1 MTKFVKCGDTIDFTP
16 STAIAVGTIKKVAGL
31 LCLATWAIPANQP
44 GTMKVLQ
51 RGEVINVE
59 TAVAIGETAAGVAVY
74 VDSDGAVTKTAGS
87 NTLLGYTAAAVG
99 STDKTFDVICS

>member
-1 MTKFVKCGDTIDFTP
+1 MTMFVKCGDTIDITP

-31 LCLATWAIPANQP
+31 LCLATWDIPANQP

>member
-1 MTKFVKCGDTIDFTP
+1 MTKFVKCGDTLDITP
-16 STAIAVGTIKKVAGL
+16 EAEIAVGTIKKVAGL
-31 LCLATWAIPANQP
+31 LCLATWTIPANQP

-59 TAVAIGETAAGVAVY
+59 TAVAIGTTAAGVAVY

-99 STDKTFDVICS
+99 STDLSFEVVCA

>member
-1 MTKFVKCGDTIDFTP
+1 MTKFVKFGDTIDITP
-16 STAIAVGTIKKVAGL
+16 EEKIDVGTIKKVAGL
-31 LCLATWAIPANQP
+31 LCLATWTLEAGKP

-59 TAVAIGETAAGVAVY
+59 TAVAIGTTAAGVAVY
-74 VDSDGAVTKTAGS
+74 VDSTGAVTKTADS

>member
-1 MTKFVKCGDTIDFTP
+1 MTMFVKSGDTLDITP
-16 STAIAVGTIKKVAGL
+16 EAEIAVGTIKKVAGL
-31 LCLATWAIPANQP
+31 LCLATWTLEAGKP

-59 TAVAIGETAAGVAVY
+59 TAVAIGETDAGVAVY
-74 VDSDGAVTKTAGS
+74 VDSAGAVTKTAGS

-99 STDKTFDVICS
+99 STDLSFEVVCA

>member
-1 MTKFVKCGDTIDFTP
+1 MTKFVKSGDTLDITP
-16 STAIAVGTIKKVAGL
+16 EAEIAVGTIKKVAGL
-31 LCLATWAIPANQP
+31 LCLATWTIPANQP
-44 GTMKVLQ
+44 GTLKVLQ

-74 VDSDGAVTKTAGS
+74 VDSAGAVTKTKEG

-99 STDKTFDVICS
+99 STDKTFDVICA

>member
-1 MTKFVKCGDTIDFTP
+1 MTKFVKCGDTIDITP

-59 TAVAIGETAAGVAVY
+59 TAVAIGETDAGVAVY

>member
-1 MTKFVKCGDTIDFTP
+1 MTKFIKCGDTLDITP
-16 STAIAVGTIKKVAGL
+16 EAEIAVGTIKKVAGL
-31 LCLATWAIPANQP
+31 LCLATWTIPANQP

-59 TAVAIGETAAGVAVY
+59 TAVAIGQTAAGVAVY
-74 VDSDGAVTKTAGS
+74 VDSTGAVTKTADS

>member
-1 MTKFVKCGDTIDFTP
+1 MTKFVKSGDTLDITP
-16 STAIAVGTIKKVAGL
+16 EAEIAVGTIKKVAGL
-31 LCLATWAIPANQP
+31 LCLATWTIEAGKP
-44 GTMKVLQ
+44 GTMKVLH

-59 TAVAIGETAAGVAVY
+59 TAVAIGTTAAGVAVY
-74 VDSDGAVTKTAGS
+74 VDSTGAVTKTAES

>member
-1 MTKFVKCGDTIDFTP
+1 MTKFVKCGDTIDITP

-74 VDSDGAVTKTAGS
+74 VDSAGAVTKTAGS

>member
-1 MTKFVKCGDTIDFTP
+1 MTKFVKCGDTIDITP
-16 STAIAVGTIKKVAGL
+16 STAIVVGTIKKVAGL

>member
-1 MTKFVKCGDTIDFTP
+1 MTKFVKCGDTIDITP
-16 STAIAVGTIKKVAGL
+16 EAEIAVGTIKQVAGL
-31 LCLATWAIPANQP
+31 LCLATWTLEAGKP

-59 TAVAIGETAAGVAVY
+59 TAVAIGTTAEGVAVY
-74 VDSDGAVTKTAGS
+74 VDSTGAVTKTADN

-99 STDKTFDVICS
+99 STDKTFDVVCS

>member
-1 MTKFVKCGDTIDFTP
+1 MTKFVKCGDTIDITP
-16 STAIAVGTIKKVAGL
+16 EAEIAVGTIKKVAGL
-31 LCLATWAIPANQP
+31 LCLATWTLEAGKP

-59 TAVAIGETAAGVAVY
+59 TEVAIGTTDAGVAVY
-74 VDSDGAVTKTAGS
+74 VDSTGEVTKTAGS

>member
-1 MTKFVKCGDTIDFTP
+1 MTKFVKCGDTIDITP

-31 LCLATWAIPANQP
+31 VCLATWAIPANQP

>member
-1 MTKFVKCGDTIDFTP
+1 
-16 STAIAVGTIKKVAGL
+16 
-31 LCLATWAIPANQP
+31 
-44 GTMKVLQ
+44 MKVLQ

>member
-1 MTKFVKCGDTIDFTP
+1 MTKFVKSGDTLDITP
-16 STAIAVGTIKKVAGL
+16 EAKIAVGTIKKVAGL
-31 LCLATWAIPANQP
+31 LCLATWTLEAGKP

-59 TAVAIGETAAGVAVY
+59 TAVAIGQTDAGVAVY
-74 VDSDGAVTKTAGS
+74 VDSAGAVTKTAGS

>member
-1 MTKFVKCGDTIDFTP
+1 MTKFVKSGDMIDITP
-16 STAIAVGTIKKVAGL
+16 EAEIAVGTIKKVAGL
-31 LCLATWAIPANQP
+31 LCLATWTIPANQP

-87 NTLLGYTAAAVG
+87 NTLLGYTAADVG

>member
-1 MTKFVKCGDTIDFTP
+1 MTKFVKCGDTIDITP
-16 STAIAVGTIKKVAGL
+16 STAIAVGTTKEVAGL

>member
-1 MTKFVKCGDTIDFTP
+1 MTKFVKSGDTIDITP

-74 VDSDGAVTKTAGS
+74 VDSAGAVTKTAGS